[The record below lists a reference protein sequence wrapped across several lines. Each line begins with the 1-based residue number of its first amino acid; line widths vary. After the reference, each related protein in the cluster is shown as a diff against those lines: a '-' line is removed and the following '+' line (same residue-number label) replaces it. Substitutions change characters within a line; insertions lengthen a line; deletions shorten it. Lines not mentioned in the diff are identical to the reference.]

1 MASKKTKTEE
11 AVKVEKTAKSKTKT
25 AKLKL
30 EGKIYSQAGKESGQ
44 IDLPEAIFG
53 LPWNGDLVHQVLVSM
68 QSNQRA
74 GTASTQTRGE
84 VRGGGRKPW
93 RQKGTGRARHGSSRS
108 PIWRGGGVTHGPR
121 VEKNYD
127 KKINKKMKTKA
138 LFTVISQKQRE
149 GEVILLE
156 ALKFAKPKAQDAQ
169 KVVNNLAKVKG
180 LEKISYKK
188 GNRTLLALPSA
199 DEKTWKSFRNLPG
212 VAVEEARNLNPE
224 LVLNYQYL
232 VLANPELLLPILEA
246 RAKAK

>member
-1 MASKKTKTEE
+1 MAKKTTTKE
-11 AVKVEKTAKSKTKT
+11 KVAK
-25 AKLKL
+25 AKPGLS
-30 EGKIYSQAGKESGQ
+30 GQVYTQAGKESGQ
-44 IDLPEAIFG
+44 IDLPQAVFG

-68 QSNQRA
+68 QSNQRS
-74 GTASTQTRGE
+74 GTANTQTRGE
-84 VRGGGRKPW
+84 VRGGGKKPW
-93 RQKGTGRARHGSSRS
+93 RQKGTGRARHGSIRS
-108 PIWRGGGVTHGPR
+108 PLWRGGGVTHGPR
-121 VEKNYD
+121 TEKDYD

-156 ALKFAKPKAQDAQ
+156 ALKFAKPKAKDAQ
-169 KVVNNLAKVKG
+169 NVVNSLAKVKG
-180 LEKISYKK
+180 LEKLSYKK

-224 LVLNYQYL
+224 LILNYQYL